1 MKRLSAV
8 VSVALFLAL
17 TACGGGS
24 SSSDNSADNSA
35 ANAAAGGAMTAASAA
50 PAASDAGGGMAADG
64 SAAPIPADLNCGA
77 VKPVWVNL
85 NTKAWH
91 EPNDQYY
98 GKTKHGQYM
107 CPATAKKDGYHRAG
121 GSMGGSMSGSHKK
134 SGGNSSQ

>member
-1 MKRLSAV
+1 MKRISAA

-24 SSSDNSADNSA
+24 SSSDSSADNA
-35 ANAAAGGAMTAASAA
+35 ATNAAAGAMTAASGS
-50 PAASDAGGGMAADG
+50 PAASDTSGGMAADG

-91 EPNDQYY
+91 EPGDQYY
-98 GKTKHGQYM
+98 GKTKHGEYL

-121 GSMGGSMSGSHKK
+121 GSMGGSMSGHSKK
-134 SGGNSSQ
+134 SGGSDSSQ

>member
-1 MKRLSAV
+1 MKRISAV
-8 VSVALFLAL
+8 VSAALFLAL

-24 SSSDNSADNSA
+24 SSSDSSA
-35 ANAAAGGAMTAASAA
+35 ANSATNAAAASAA

-121 GSMGGSMSGSHKK
+121 GGSMSGSMNGSHKK
-134 SGGNSSQ
+134 SGSNSSPQ